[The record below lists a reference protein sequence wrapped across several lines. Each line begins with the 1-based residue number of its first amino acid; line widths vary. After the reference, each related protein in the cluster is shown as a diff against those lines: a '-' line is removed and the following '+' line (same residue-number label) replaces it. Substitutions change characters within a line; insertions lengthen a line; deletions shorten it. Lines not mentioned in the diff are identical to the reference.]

1 MDETER
7 ARLVQKAVGGDG
19 DALQRLVVHYHG
31 PLYAIV
37 DARMERALRRHVD
50 PDDILQQAYISAFES
65 IADAAFDGPAGF
77 YRWLERIVLD
87 RLKKTQRDLRRDKRD
102 IGRQLSGAHRA
113 TTSHPDLVG
122 RLTSGGST
130 PSQQVSKREA
140 SAAVMSSLARLTE
153 EQRQVVQMRF
163 LEDRPV
169 AEIATRLGKSPAA
182 IHMLTYRGLKTLRK
196 LMVSISRYLSR
207 H

>member
-1 MDETER
+1 MDESER
-7 ARLVQKAVGGDG
+7 ALLVHNAVAGDG
-19 DALQRLVVHYHG
+19 DALQRLVVQYHG

-37 DARMERALRRHVD
+37 EARMEPALRRHVD

-65 IADAAFDGPAGF
+65 IAGAEFDGPAGF

-87 RLKKTQRDLRRDKRD
+87 RLKKTQRDLRRQKRD
-102 IGRQLSGAHRA
+102 IRRQLSGTHRA
-113 TTSHPDLVG
+113 TTSYPDLVG

-130 PSQQVSKREA
+130 PSRQVSKREA
-140 SAAVMSSLARLTE
+140 SATVMSSLARLTE

-169 AEIATRLGKSPAA
+169 AEIAARLGKSQAA
-182 IHMLTYRGLKTLRK
+182 IHMLTYRGLKALRK
-196 LMVSISRYLSR
+196 LITSITRYRSRP
-207 H
+207 